1 MSSDPTERTLRWR
14 RRKEA
19 RPKEILA
26 AALALFAERGFAAT
40 RLDDVALRAGV
51 TKGTLYLYFSN
62 KQELFEAVVR
72 QALVPSLERG
82 EALLDEA
89 DEPAA
94 LLMERLLRSWAE
106 LARSPAGAIPKII
119 ISEAGN
125 FPELARFYRE
135 AVVDRGIGLMRRV
148 LRLGV
153 ERGEFRALDDLDNA
167 VRCIFAPLLLAMLWR
182 HSFGCHEEVDH
193 FNPEAICE
201 MQLKLVLDGL
211 ALRPAAPVV
220 ERTERTA
227 TPGAGA
233 GRDPRPSVVRKGAGV
248 REGTIGKQAAP

>member
-1 MSSDPTERTLRWR
+1 MTSDPPERALRWR

-51 TKGTLYLYFSN
+51 TKGTLYLYFPN
-62 KQELFEAVVR
+62 KEELFEAVVR
-72 QALVPSLERG
+72 QALVPNLERG

-89 DEPAA
+89 DAPAA
-94 LLMERLLRSWAE
+94 LMLERLMRNWAE
-106 LARSPAGAIPKII
+106 LALSPAGAIPKII

-135 AVVDRGIGLMRRV
+135 VVVDRGIELMRRV

-153 ERGEFRALDDLDNA
+153 ERGEFRAPDDLDNA
-167 VRCIFAPLLLAMLWR
+167 VRCICAPLLLAMLWR
-182 HSFGCHEEVDH
+182 HSLGRHEEVDR
-193 FNPEAICE
+193 FDPEAICE
-201 MQLKLVLDGL
+201 TQLKLLLDGL
-211 ALRPAAPVV
+211 ALRPTAPVTQ
-220 ERTERTA
+220 RTEPTA
-227 TPGAGA
+227 TPGVDA
-233 GRDPRPSVVRKGAGV
+233 GRDSRPSLLRKRGRV
-248 REGTIGKQAAP
+248 KEGTIREKTGP